1 MSIDPLPGVDGV
13 EQEVLIPNVSR
24 TNPPYDTPLTVD
36 ISDVE
41 TTPKEG
47 RPECEVDGT
56 LDSRRPELKGRLEI
70 GNIYLVPNQF
80 NTNSEFILHSP
91 SIVVL
96 ARWIE
101 AGGERGA
108 QLESSQNIGLARIV
122 LPG

>member
-1 MSIDPLPGVDGV
+1 MSIDPFPGVDGV
-13 EQEVLIPNVSR
+13 EQEVLIPNVGR
-24 TNPPYDTPLTVD
+24 TNPPYDAPLTAD

-56 LDSRRPELKGRLEI
+56 LDSRRSKLKGRLEI

-80 NTNSEFILHSP
+80 NTNSEFTLHSP
-91 SIVVL
+91 SIIVL

-101 AGGERGA
+101 AA
-108 QLESSQNIGLARIV
+108 
-122 LPG
+122 